1 MFSKDFAWGV
11 ADSAY
16 QIEGR
21 DPRDGCGRIVWDTFC
36 EEGKEYEVLT
46 LQFNIFTSE
55 YCTAAFTL
63 G

>member
-21 DPRDGCGRIVWDTFC
+21 DPRDGCGRIVWDTF
-36 EEGKEYEVLT
+36 
-46 LQFNIFTSE
+46 
-55 YCTAAFTL
+55 
-63 G
+63 

>member
-21 DPRDGCGRIVWDTFC
+21 APGDGCGKTVWDTFC
-36 EEGKEYEVLT
+36 EAGGYMRGRT
-46 LQFNIFTSE
+46 PGRPATIS
-55 YCTAAFTL
+55 TATGRIL
-63 G
+63 P

>member
-21 DPRDGCGRIVWDTFC
+21 ASGDGCGKTVWDTFC
-36 EEGKEYEVLT
+36 EAGRVY
-46 LQFNIFTSE
+46 
-55 YCTAAFTL
+55 
-63 G
+63 